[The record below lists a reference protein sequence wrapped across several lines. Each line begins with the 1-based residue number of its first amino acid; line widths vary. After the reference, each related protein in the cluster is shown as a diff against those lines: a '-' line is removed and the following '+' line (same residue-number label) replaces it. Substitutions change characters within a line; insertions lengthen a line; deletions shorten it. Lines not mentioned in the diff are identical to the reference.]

1 MRYYPLVAIFKVTC
15 RYRMETFGDWLRA
28 ELEQR
33 GWKQA
38 DLARATGKPTA
49 TISRIVTQ
57 QRLRPDDETLQA
69 IARALGYPAEDVYRR
84 ANRLPPKRD
93 TSKRD
98 VVLRLMELAADAT
111 DEELVE
117 VEYILRGKLERRRT
131 KDNGEAR
138 SPAAAGRSA
147 T

>member
-1 MRYYPLVAIFKVTC
+1 MVA
-15 RYRMETFGDWLRA
+15 FGDWLRE
-28 ELEQR
+28 ELQQR
-33 GWKQA
+33 DWRQA
-38 DLARATGKPTA
+38 DLARRSGLTRT
-49 TISRIVTQ
+49 TISRVITQ
-57 QRLRPDDETLQA
+57 QRTRPDDETLQA
-69 IARALGYPAEDVYRR
+69 IARALGYPAEEVYRR

-93 TSKRD
+93 ASKRD

-111 DEELVE
+111 DEDLEE

-131 KDNGEAR
+131 KDSGEAK